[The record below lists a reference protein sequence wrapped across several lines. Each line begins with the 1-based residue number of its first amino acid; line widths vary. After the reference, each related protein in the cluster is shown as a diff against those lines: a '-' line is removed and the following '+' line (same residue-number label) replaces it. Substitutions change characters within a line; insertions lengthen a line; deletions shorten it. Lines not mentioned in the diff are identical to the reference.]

1 MLQLHELSVTQH
13 ALEDASVHPMAAWLE
28 KFYDSVP
35 SLC

>member
-13 ALEDASVHPMAAWLE
+13 ALEDASVHTVATWLE